1 MSNLNQEQIQ
11 MLPIKNQLI
20 VQGNRGPLAA
30 RIVLDFTATQ
40 DYDLDLQQMQST
52 NQFDL
57 CQTIFIDNAD
67 GGAALTITINGS
79 GQRIV
84 AKAGT
89 QGYYNVLCPNPI
101 KLHFNSA
108 GGAICN
114 VFLIDVAI
122 PGAVWPTT

>member
-1 MSNLNQEQIQ
+1 MPNINQEQIQ
-11 MLPIKNQLI
+11 FLPLQNQLI
-20 VQGNRGPLAA
+20 VGKRGPLGA
-30 RIVLDFTATQ
+30 RIILDFTAAQ
-40 DYDLDLQQMQST
+40 DFDLDMQQVQST

-57 CQTIFIDNAD
+57 CQTIFIDNSA
-67 GGAALTITINGS
+67 GGSALTITINGS
-79 GQRIV
+79 GQQII

-114 VFLIDVAI
+114 VFLLDVAI
-122 PGAVWPTT
+122 PGAVWPVV